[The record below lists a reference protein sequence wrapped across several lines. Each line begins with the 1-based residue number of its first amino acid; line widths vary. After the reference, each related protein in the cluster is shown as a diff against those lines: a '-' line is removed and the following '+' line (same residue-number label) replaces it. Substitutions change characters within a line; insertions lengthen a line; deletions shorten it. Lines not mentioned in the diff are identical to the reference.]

1 MQIYVH
7 GFDSG
12 IQVKPLI
19 APGNLSGKSGKTWN
33 VNILKYI
40 FLTQEFLDNLEVLL
54 CASFD

>member
-33 VNILKYI
+33 VNILKYMFFNSGVFGQLRSSI
-40 FLTQEFLDNLEVLL
+40 V
-54 CASFD
+54 C